1 MNRIQDIEHRDGY
14 RKIVFEHHW
23 REGFLGEALTIRVS
37 LGGQV
42 SWMEFYSSE
51 HGVVQWCAG
60 EGLRESHSWE
70 AELTHE
76 LAGKD
81 SRFPVYLLNGVA
93 SGEVSEQIVGSVL
106 AHRVFAELRP
116 ELLTHC
122 HEQGCFQLPTALS

>member
-1 MNRIQDIEHRDGY
+1 MNRIQDIEQSDGY

-23 REGFLGEALTIRVS
+23 REGFLGEALTLRVG
-37 LGGQV
+37 LDGQV

-70 AELTHE
+70 AEQTHE

-93 SGEVSEQIVGSVL
+93 TVQVSDQIVDSVL
-106 AHRVFAELRP
+106 AHKVFSESRP
-116 ELLTHC
+116 ELLSHC
-122 HEQGCFQLPTALS
+122 HDQGCFQLPAALS